1 MSAKKKIGIL
11 GASGYTGA
19 DAVRLLARH
28 PNAEIAA
35 LTANTH
41 AGKTMQEVFPHFFM
55 LDLPRLTEWEKVD
68 WTNLDAVL
76 CGLPHGTTQEIIAAV
91 IASNPAIKILDM
103 SADFRLRDMDVYAKW
118 YGHEHRAP
126 KLQGEAVYG
135 LTEFY
140 RKKIAAARLVACPG
154 CYPTAVLLAL
164 VPLAKAKLIDVD
176 DLVIDAKSG
185 VTGSGRG
192 LKQNTLFS
200 EAGEGLSAYAVGSH
214 RHSPEIE
221 QEIGIAAGSSVI
233 VNFTPHLIPMS
244 RGELCTSYVRLKGC
258 SADDLREALAVA
270 YRDEPFVHVAKK
282 GVVPQTQNVRGSN
295 YVQIGV
301 FADRIKN
308 RAIVISVLDNLVKGS
323 AGQAIQN
330 MNLML
335 GFPRRPGWSSSRC
348 FRECSA
354 RAGPGVSA
362 AINRAR
368 LAGLRFRP
376 SGVKTLLGLFRE
388 SGQTILKIANANTT

>member
-1 MSAKKKIGIL
+1 MSKKLSVGIL

-28 PNAEIAA
+28 PNVEISA

-41 AGKTMQEVFPHFFM
+41 AGKAMDEVFPHFFM
-55 LDLPRLTEWEKVD
+55 LELPRLTEWEKVD
-68 WTNLDAVL
+68 WTKLDAVF

-91 IASNPAIKILDM
+91 LAANAAIKILDM
-103 SADFRLRDMDVYAKW
+103 SADFRLRDMSVYAQW

-140 RKKIAAARLVACPG
+140 REKITAARLVACPG
-154 CYPTAVLLAL
+154 CYPTATLLAL
-164 VPLAKAKLIDVD
+164 VPLARAKLIDVD
-176 DLVIDAKSG
+176 DIVLDVKSG
-185 VTGSGRG
+185 VTGAGRG

-200 EAGEGLSAYAVGSH
+200 EAGEGLSAYSVGTH

-221 QEIGIAAGSSVI
+221 QEIGVAAGSSVT

-244 RGELCTSYVRLKGC
+244 RGEYCTCYVKLRGA
-258 SADDLREALAVA
+258 SADDLRAALTEA
-270 YRDEPFVHVAKK
+270 YKDEPFVHVAKK
-282 GVVPQTQNVRGSN
+282 GVIPQTQNVRGSN

-308 RAIVISVLDNLVKGS
+308 RAIVISTIDNLVKGS
-323 AGQAIQN
+323 AGQAVQN
-330 MNLML
+330 MNLMFGL
-335 GFPRRPGWSSSRC
+335 PETTGLEQIALFP
-348 FRECSA
+348 
-354 RAGPGVSA
+354 
-362 AINRAR
+362 
-368 LAGLRFRP
+368 
-376 SGVKTLLGLFRE
+376 
-388 SGQTILKIANANTT
+388 

>member
-1 MSAKKKIGIL
+1 MSSKKKIGIL

-28 PNAEIAA
+28 PNAEITA

-41 AGKTMQEVFPHFFM
+41 AGKAMDEVFPHFFM
-55 LDLPRLTEWEKVD
+55 LDLPKLVEWEKVD
-68 WTNLDAVL
+68 WSKLDAVF

-91 IASNPAIKILDM
+91 LAANPKIKILDM
-103 SADFRLRDMDVYAKW
+103 SADFRLRDMKTYAQW

-140 RKKIAAARLVACPG
+140 REKIAAARLVACPG
-154 CYPTAVLLAL
+154 CYPTAALLAL

-176 DLVIDAKSG
+176 DIVIDAKSG
-185 VTGSGRG
+185 VTGAGRG

-200 EAGEGLSAYAVGSH
+200 EAGEGISPYSVGTH

-221 QEIGIAAGSSVI
+221 QEIGVAAGSDVT

-244 RGELCTSYVRLKGC
+244 RGELCTSYVRLDGA
-258 SADDLREALAVA
+258 SPDDLRAALAAA

-282 GVVPQTQNVRGSN
+282 GVMPQTQNVRGSN
-295 YVQIGV
+295 YVQVGV

-330 MNLML
+330 MNLMFGL
-335 GFPRRPGWSSSRC
+335 P
-348 FRECSA
+348 ET
-354 RAGPGVSA
+354 
-362 AINRAR
+362 
-368 LAGLRFRP
+368 AGLEQI
-376 SGVKTLLGLFRE
+376 GLFP
-388 SGQTILKIANANTT
+388 

>member
-1 MSAKKKIGIL
+1 MTKAKIGIL

-28 PNAEIAA
+28 PNVEIAA

-41 AGKTMQEVFPHFFM
+41 AGKAMDDVFPHFFM

-68 WTNLDAVL
+68 WTTLDAVF
-76 CGLPHGTTQEIIAAV
+76 CGLPHGTTQEIITAV
-91 IASNPAIKILDM
+91 IAANPRMKVIDM
-103 SADFRLRDMDVYAKW
+103 SADFRLHDMDAYARW

-126 KLQGEAVYG
+126 QLQGEAVYG

-140 RKKIAAARLVACPG
+140 RAKITAARLVACPG
-154 CYPTAVLLAL
+154 CYPTAALLAL
-164 VPLAKAKLIDVD
+164 VPIAKGKLIDVD
-176 DLVIDAKSG
+176 DIVIDAKSG
-185 VTGSGRG
+185 ITGAGRG

-200 EAGEGLSAYAVGSH
+200 EAGEGLSPYSIGTH
-214 RHSPEIE
+214 RHAPEIE
-221 QEIGIAAGSSVI
+221 QEIGIAAGSAVT

-244 RGELCTSYVRLKGC
+244 RGELCTSYVRLNGS
-258 SADDLREALAVA
+258 SADDLRAALTEA

-282 GVVPQTQNVRGSN
+282 GVLPQTQNVRGSN

-335 GFPRRPGWSSSRC
+335 GFP
-348 FRECSA
+348 ETT
-354 RAGPGVSA
+354 
-362 AINRAR
+362 
-368 LAGLRFRP
+368 GLEQIA
-376 SGVKTLLGLFRE
+376 LFP
-388 SGQTILKIANANTT
+388 

>member
-28 PNAEIAA
+28 PDAEITA

-41 AGKTMQEVFPHFFM
+41 AGKTMDEVFPHLFM
-55 LDLPRLTEWEKVD
+55 LELPRLKEWEQVD
-68 WTNLDAVL
+68 WTKLDAVF

-91 IASNPAIKILDM
+91 LAANPAIKILDM
-103 SADFRLRDMDVYAKW
+103 SADFRLRDMKTYAQW

-126 KLQGEAVYG
+126 ALQGEAVYG
-135 LTEFY
+135 LTELY

-154 CYPTAVLLAL
+154 CYPTAALLSL
-164 VPLAKAKLIDVD
+164 LPIAKAKLIDVD
-176 DLVIDAKSG
+176 DIVIDAKSG
-185 VTGSGRG
+185 ITGAGRG
-192 LKQNTLFS
+192 LKQNTQFS
-200 EAGEGLSAYAVGSH
+200 ESGEGLSPYSVGTH
-214 RHSPEIE
+214 RHAPEIE
-221 QEIGIAAGSSVI
+221 QEIGIAAGSAVT

-244 RGELCTSYVRLKGC
+244 RGELCTSYVKLRGG
-258 SADDLREALAVA
+258 SADDLREALADA
-270 YRDEPFVHVAKK
+270 YRNEPFVHVAKK
-282 GVVPQTQNVRGSN
+282 GVLPQTQNVRGSN

-335 GFPRRPGWSSSRC
+335 GFA
-348 FRECSA
+348 ETT
-354 RAGPGVSA
+354 
-362 AINRAR
+362 
-368 LAGLRFRP
+368 GLEQIA
-376 SGVKTLLGLFRE
+376 LFP
-388 SGQTILKIANANTT
+388 